1 MAIGG
6 SGKTWQKDMIGEP
19 TAQVSLGRTPIALGI
34 IHSSALVRQGLERL
48 VHHPDVRVD
57 GLYTGAADVLSRRAE
72 AASILL
78 YDIGTAHEDGPEQ
91 VTRLHNEVPHARI
104 LMINVP
110 DDDQAIIE
118 CVRVGAA
125 GCILQDASLDDL
137 LSAVHNLVAGTPLT
151 SARVIT
157 SLFTYVAG
165 KQRHPDSAP
174 PVPLTPREEQILALM
189 ADALSNREI
198 AKRLFLQPQTV
209 KNYAHVIFQKLDV
222 HDRLQFLRLIKPT
235 KR

>member
-1 MAIGG
+1 MTDELMAQAG
-6 SGKTWQKDMIGEP
+6 D
-19 TAQVSLGRTPIALGI
+19 GRIPIVLGI
-34 IHSSALVRQGLERL
+34 VHGSALVRQGLAELLR
-48 VHHPDVRVD
+48 HPDVCVD
-57 GLYTGAADVLSRRAE
+57 GLYAGAPDVLGRPPQGP
-72 AASILL
+72 SILL
-78 YDIGTAHEDGPEQ
+78 YDIGTAHHDGPAQ
-91 VTRLHNEVPHARI
+91 ITRLHDELRQVRI

-137 LSAVHNLVAGTPLT
+137 LAAIRSLVAGTPLT

-165 KQRHPDSAP
+165 KQGRPDSAP
-174 PVPLTPREEQILALM
+174 PVRLTEREEQILALM
-189 ADALSNREI
+189 ADSLSNREI
-198 AKRLFLQPQTV
+198 AQRLFLQPQTV
-209 KNYAHVIFQKLDV
+209 KNYVHVIFQKLDV

-235 KR
+235 RR

>member
-1 MAIGG
+1 MIDELMAGAG
-6 SGKTWQKDMIGEP
+6 DGRAP
-19 TAQVSLGRTPIALGI
+19 TALGI
-34 IHSSALVRQGLERL
+34 VHSSALVRQGLADLLR
-48 VHHPDVRVD
+48 HPDVCID
-57 GLYTGAADVLSRRAE
+57 GLYAAATDVLARPPE

-78 YDIGTAHEDGPEQ
+78 YDIGTAHQDGPVQ
-91 VTRLHNEVPHARI
+91 ITQLHDELPQLRI

-110 DDDQAIIE
+110 DDNQAIIE

-137 LSAVHNLVAGTPLT
+137 LSAIRGLVAGTPLT

-165 KQRHPDSAP
+165 KQSQPDSAP
-174 PVPLTPREEQILALM
+174 PVPLTAREEQILALM
-189 ADALSNREI
+189 ADSLSNREI
-198 AKRLFLQPQTV
+198 AQRLFLQPQTV
-209 KNYAHVIFQKLDV
+209 KNYVHVIFQKLDV

-235 KR
+235 RR